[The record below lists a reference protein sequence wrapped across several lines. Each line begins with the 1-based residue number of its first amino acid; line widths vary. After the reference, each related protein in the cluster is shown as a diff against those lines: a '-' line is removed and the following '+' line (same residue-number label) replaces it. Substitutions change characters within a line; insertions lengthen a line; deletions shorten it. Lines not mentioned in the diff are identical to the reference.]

1 MKNLSDKNLVKRREN
16 MKIMRFLSLS
26 LVFIGL
32 AGCSEPAP
40 ECWDSSVKKLLTE
53 LAKDNYKKDI
63 VGLEEIV
70 EMEVFTNVTPQRR
83 ACSAKLV
90 TKYNEKDGTY
100 QYFNVDYVVRN
111 IRGEN
116 NTYYTSITNV
126 IRK

>member
-1 MKNLSDKNLVKRREN
+1 MKLRNILMFGLGAL
-16 MKIMRFLSLS
+16 M
-26 LVFIGL
+26 L

-40 ECWDSSVKKLLTE
+40 ECWSPSVKSLLKDI
-53 LAKDNYKKDI
+53 AKESYKKEI

-90 TKYNEKDGTY
+90 TKYNEKEGTY
-100 QYFNVDYVVRN
+100 QYFEVDYVVRT

-116 NTYYTSITNV
+116 DTYYTSVTDMH
-126 IRK
+126 RKPF

>member
-1 MKNLSDKNLVKRREN
+1 MKKLYLLFVCFMS
-16 MKIMRFLSLS
+16 IA
-26 LVFIGL
+26 L

-40 ECWDSSVKKLLTE
+40 ECWDSSVKKLLTD
-53 LAKDNYKKDI
+53 LAKENYKKDI
-63 VGLEEIV
+63 VGFEEVV

-100 QYFNVDYVVRN
+100 QYFDVDYVVRR

-116 NTYYTSITNV
+116 DTYYTSVTNV

>member
-1 MKNLSDKNLVKRREN
+1 
-16 MKIMRFLSLS
+16 MRFFHVFALLLVSLA
-26 LVFIGL
+26 L

-40 ECWDSSVKKLLTE
+40 ECWSPSVKSLLKDI
-53 LAKDNYKKDI
+53 AKESYKKEI

-90 TKYNEKDGTY
+90 TKYNEKEGTY
-100 QYFNVDYVVRN
+100 QYFEVDYVVRT

-116 NTYYTSITNV
+116 NMYYTSVTDMH
-126 IRK
+126 RKIF

>member
-1 MKNLSDKNLVKRREN
+1 
-16 MKIMRFLSLS
+16 MKILGILFL
-26 LVFIGL
+26 FIIPIAL

-53 LAKDNYKKDI
+53 LTKENYKKDI
-63 VGLEEIV
+63 VGFEEVV

-100 QYFNVDYVVRN
+100 QYFDVDYVVRR
-111 IRGEN
+111 IRGEDA
-116 NTYYTSITNV
+116 YYTSVTNV
-126 IRK
+126 VRK

>member
-1 MKNLSDKNLVKRREN
+1 MKVSRL
-16 MKIMRFLSLS
+16 FASLI
-26 LVFIGL
+26 LPVAL

-40 ECWDSSVKKLLTE
+40 ECWAPSVKSLLKDI
-53 LAKDNYKKDI
+53 AKESYNKEI

-90 TKYNEKDGTY
+90 TKYNEKEGTY
-100 QYFNVDYVVRN
+100 QYFEVDYVVRT

-116 NTYYTSITNV
+116 NMYYTSVTDMH
-126 IRK
+126 RK

>member
-1 MKNLSDKNLVKRREN
+1 
-16 MKIMRFLSLS
+16 MRISRMLSL
-26 LVFIGL
+26 LIIPLAL

-40 ECWDSSVKKLLTE
+40 ECWDSSVKKLLTDI
-53 LAKDNYKKDI
+53 AKESYKKDI
-63 VGLEEIV
+63 VGFEEVV

-100 QYFNVDYVVRN
+100 QYFDVDYVVRR

-116 NTYYTSITNV
+116 DTYYTSVTNV
-126 IRK
+126 VRK